1 MKLRH
6 WINLIVV
13 VLGAGLITYLALHW
27 AITSYVEP
35 TCRQYAESNG
45 MTYISYVP
53 LDPTINSSHTVY
65 EGDCQMRA
73 SNGEVQTVSLLKA
86 GGTSYGA
93 PLLVGFA
100 LSWHLV
106 FGASFFGVALILA
119 MLIRVV
125 RGKPA
130 TIRHG

>member
-6 WINLIVV
+6 WINLIVIV
-13 VLGAGLITYLALHW
+13 GTASLLTYLALHW

-35 TCRQYAESNG
+35 TCRRYAESKG
-45 MTYISYVP
+45 MTYLTYVP
-53 LDPTINSSHTVY
+53 LDPTIKASHIVM
-65 EGDCQMRA
+65 EGDCQLRA

-93 PLLVGFA
+93 PLLVSLA

-106 FGASFFGVALILA
+106 FGASFIGVALILA
-119 MLIRVV
+119 MLIRIFT
-125 RGKPA
+125 GKPA
-130 TIRHG
+130 S